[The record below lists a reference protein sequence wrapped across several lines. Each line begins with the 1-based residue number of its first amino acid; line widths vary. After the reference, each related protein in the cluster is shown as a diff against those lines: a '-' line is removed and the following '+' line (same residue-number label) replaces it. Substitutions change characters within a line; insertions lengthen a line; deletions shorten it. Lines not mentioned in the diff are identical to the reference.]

1 MGHVNVRLR
10 SSGSFSLRSSWP
22 AARFDLLMLTPH
34 RKPVD
39 MHGNGHHDFGVPD
52 GLPGSVVDVA
62 GFDPF
67 PFGPAVLEPDF
78 DLDLAEFERVRDLR
92 ALGEGQ
98 ILLTVKL
105 LLEFQQ
111 LFASE
116 SSPPPPALS
125 RRAAR
130 R

>member
-1 MGHVNVRLR
+1 MTPDLGDVGHVNVRLR

-34 RKPVD
+34 REPVD

-92 ALGEGQ
+92 ALEADGIG
-98 ILLTVKL
+98 VV
-105 LLEFQQ
+105 
-111 LFASE
+111 
-116 SSPPPPALS
+116 
-125 RRAAR
+125 RAER
-130 R
+130 QMFRPS